1 VVRRAAS
8 GAALAV
14 GLLTVIPIRA
24 RTEPRGLSGAA
35 AWFPAVGALVGLGA
49 GAVRLAAEPTLGAG
63 VAAVLTV
70 AVLVVATGALHQDGL
85 ADCADAL
92 GARGERERRLAVM
105 RDSSTGAFGTL
116 ALALWALLYVA
127 ALAALPRHDAI
138 PTLVVAAALGRWAAV
153 VHAAA
158 SPAARPE
165 GLGAAFVPSQV
176 GVAIA
181 TGFGA
186 ALAISLDP
194 ASCVAALA
202 AAALVAAATTAWA
215 RDAVGGH
222 TGDTLGATVALAEVT
237 AALVLLGF
245 AR

>member
-8 GAALAV
+8 SAALAV
-14 GLLTVIPIRA
+14 GLLTVIPVRA
-24 RTEPRGLSGAA
+24 RTEPLGLGSAA

-49 GAVRLAAEPTLGAG
+49 GAVRVSAEPTLGAS
-63 VAAVLTV
+63 VSAVLAV
-70 AVLVVATGALHQDGL
+70 AVLVALTGALHQDGL

-92 GARGERERRLAVM
+92 GARGGPERRLAVM

-127 ALAALPRHDAI
+127 ALAALPRDDAI
-138 PTLVVAAALGRWAAV
+138 RTLVVAAALGRWAAV
-153 VHAAA
+153 VHAAT
-158 SPAARPE
+158 SPAARPD
-165 GLGAAFVPSQV
+165 GLGAAFVPGRIALAV
-176 GVAIA
+176 GTGSAAVLAIA
-181 TGFGA
+181 LG
-186 ALAISLDP
+186 P
-194 ASCVAALA
+194 ASGVAALA
-202 AAALVAAATTAWA
+202 GAALVAAATTAWA

-237 AALVLLGF
+237 SALVLLGF

>member
-1 VVRRAAS
+1 VIRRAAS

-24 RTEPRGLSGAA
+24 RTEPRGLGGAA

-49 GAVRLAAEPTLGAG
+49 GAVRVAAEPTLGAG
-63 VAAVLTV
+63 VAAVLAV
-70 AVLVVATGALHQDGL
+70 AVLVAITGALHQDGL

-92 GARGERERRLAVM
+92 GARGGRERRLAVM

-138 PTLVVAAALGRWAAV
+138 RTLAVAAALGRWAAV
-153 VHAAA
+153 VHSAA
-158 SPAARPE
+158 SAAARPE
-165 GLGAAFVPSQV
+165 GLGAAFAPGRMGLAAATTSAA
-176 GVAIA
+176 GLAIA
-181 TGFGA
+181 LG
-186 ALAISLDP
+186 P
-194 ASCVAALA
+194 ASGAAALA
-202 AAALVAAATTAWA
+202 AAALIAAATTAWA
-215 RDAVGGH
+215 RDALGGH